1 MHLRLNEIEIKSEIR
16 VGLRLFEVT
25 VSVRDN
31 ATFFIMENWAIWS
44 LYIRL

>member
-16 VGLRLFEVT
+16 VGPRLFEVT

-31 ATFFIMENWAIWS
+31 TTFFMKENWAFWS